1 MFYKKKNIEY
11 NLGNQIL
18 TIPVQKLFIK
28 KKQLFVLRDK
38 GIPIIDTDNIYNVD
52 YKSSVIFTIE
62 LY

>member
-1 MFYKKKNIEY
+1 EYK
-11 NLGNQIL
+11 LGNQIL

-28 KKQLFVLRDK
+28 KKQLFVLKDK
-38 GIPIIDTDNIYNVD
+38 GIPIIDTNNIYNID